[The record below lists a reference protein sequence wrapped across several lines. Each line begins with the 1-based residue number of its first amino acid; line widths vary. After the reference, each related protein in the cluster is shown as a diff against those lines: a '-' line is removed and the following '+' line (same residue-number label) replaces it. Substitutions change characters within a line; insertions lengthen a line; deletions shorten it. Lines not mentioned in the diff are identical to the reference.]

1 MSIKFLIFVI
11 LMLLFVVLIVVGLFL
26 IFVAKNLAVR
36 FVRSRQRCGG
46 VNMADYLTGVLG
58 LFDATL
64 RAMDTPLTLYGYTF
78 SYWQV
83 FIWVIVAGLIIWFI
97 GRVIDA

>member
-1 MSIKFLIFVI
+1 MEDIGK
-11 LMLLFVVLIVVGLFL
+11 LFEIT
-26 IFVAKNLAVR
+26 KNL
-36 FVRSRQRCGG
+36 
-46 VNMADYLTGVLG
+46 
-58 LFDATL
+58 
-64 RAMDTPLTLYGYTF
+64 MDTPLTLYGYTF

>member
-1 MSIKFLIFVI
+1 MENIGK
-11 LMLLFVVLIVVGLFL
+11 LFEIT
-26 IFVAKNLAVR
+26 KNL
-36 FVRSRQRCGG
+36 
-46 VNMADYLTGVLG
+46 
-58 LFDATL
+58 
-64 RAMDTPLTLYGYTF
+64 MDTQLTLYGYTF

>member
-1 MSIKFLIFVI
+1 MENIGK
-11 LMLLFVVLIVVGLFL
+11 LFEIT
-26 IFVAKNLAVR
+26 KNL
-36 FVRSRQRCGG
+36 
-46 VNMADYLTGVLG
+46 
-58 LFDATL
+58 
-64 RAMDTPLTLYGYTF
+64 MDTQLTLYDYTF